1 MPGSIRFEGRGLHT
15 AAPCAVELRRS
26 ATAVGFVHRE
36 RLLSRAELEI
46 VRSDRGVCIAH
57 HGTGFELELVEHL
70 FAALGG
76 LSIQR
81 GVSITVDGPEVPLLG
96 GGALELGHGLLE
108 LSVPPSAPALIVE
121 RDDELV
127 HEGSVY
133 RFGVEDRV
141 ALEVQVDFPE
151 TGSEAAAW
159 HGDAAA
165 FVTEIA
171 PARTFGFLREAR
183 LLWSSGRARHVDP
196 RAVLLLDAEGHAA
209 GSTAP
214 RQPGE
219 LARHK
224 LLDLIGD
231 LYLYGGPPRGRLSAT
246 RPGHSA
252 THAVVQKAL
261 DRGTLSRHAE
271 LDRP

>member
-1 MPGSIRFEGRGLHT
+1 MPGSVRFEGRGLHT

-26 ATAVGFVHRE
+26 STAVGFVHRE
-36 RLLSRAELEI
+36 RLLSRAELEL
-46 VRSDRGVCIAH
+46 VHSDRGVRVAH
-57 HGTGFELELVEHL
+57 RKTGFELELVEHL

-76 LSIQR
+76 LSIQH
-81 GVSITVDGPEVPLLG
+81 GLSIAVDGPEVPLLG
-96 GGALELGHGLLE
+96 GGALEMSRGLLE

-121 RDDELV
+121 RDDELL
-127 HEGSVY
+127 HEGSIY
-133 RFGVEDRV
+133 RFGVADGV
-141 ALEVQVDFPE
+141 ALDVEVDFPE
-151 TGSEAAAW
+151 TGTEAAAW
-159 HGDAAA
+159 RGDAAS

-183 LLWSSGRARHVDP
+183 LLWSAGRARHVDP
-196 RAVLLLDAEGHAA
+196 RAVLVLDAEGRAA

-246 RPGHSA
+246 RPGHAA
-252 THAVVQKAL
+252 THAVVRKAL
-261 DRGTLSRHAE
+261 DRGTLAQHAE
-271 LDRP
+271 LGRS